1 MNVSIVIA
9 AYNAQTTLRECL
21 EACANQTL
29 PAHEI
34 IVVDDGSTDGTHSIF
49 EQFKA
54 MPGSENT
61 RLLDQF
67 NAGPAAARNRGAR
80 AATGEVIA
88 FTDSDCIPAPNW
100 LAQLLAGFVDDSIA
114 GVGGTYG
121 IANPHSLMARMVH
134 EEIVMRHE
142 RMGAD
147 VDFLG
152 SFNVAYRKSL
162 FDAVGGFDESFRAAS
177 GEDNDLAYRIQD
189 HGGQLRFTRDAV
201 VAHYHPERLWPYL
214 RTQCRHGYW
223 RVKLYTKH
231 AGRARGDRYAGFGD
245 LMAPNVAFALLM
257 SGLLTLTNRQEGL
270 LFNESALF
278 TAAAFLVYLA
288 LQGWKG
294 LPMSRRI
301 GPHTVL
307 AFPALLFFR
316 DIARE
321 LGAFRG
327 VWDFNIVRKGMN

>member
-1 MNVSIVIA
+1 MKVSIVIA
-9 AYNAQTTLRECL
+9 AYNAEATLRECL
-21 EACANQTL
+21 DACAIQTH
-29 PAHEI
+29 PAHEV
-34 IVVDDGSTDGTHSIF
+34 IVVDDGSTDATRTVF

-54 MPGSENT
+54 MPGSGNAL
-61 RLLDQF
+61 LLDQS
-67 NAGPAAARNRGAR
+67 NAGPAAARNRGAA
-80 AATGEVIA
+80 AATGDILA
-88 FTDSDCIPAPNW
+88 FTDSDCIPAPGW

-121 IANPHSLMARMVH
+121 IANPHSLLARMIH

-152 SFNVAYRKSL
+152 SFNVAYRKSF
-162 FDAVGGFDESFRAAS
+162 FDTVGGFDESFRAAS

-189 HGGQLRFTRDAV
+189 HGGQLRFTRHAV
-201 VAHYHPERLWPYL
+201 VAHYHPQRLGPYL

-231 AGRARGDRYAGFGD
+231 AGRARGDRYAGLGD
-245 LMAPNVAFALLM
+245 LMAPNVAFTLLM
-257 SGLLTLTNRQEGL
+257 LSIFTLINPHEGL
-270 LFNESALF
+270 LFSMSALF
-278 TAAAFLVYLA
+278 TAATFLVYLA
-288 LQGWKG
+288 LQVWKG
-294 LPMSRRI
+294 VPMSRRI
-301 GPHTVL
+301 GLLTLL
-307 AFPALLFFR
+307 AFPALLFLR

-321 LGAFRG
+321 LGVFRG